1 MPGVELLAEDLTRRS
16 PELAALRADLERAR
30 SRAAAARDAD
40 QPRVDLFATA
50 SVGTL
55 WDEGSSFSLTGGRPA
70 FGVFG
75 GVELELPFGG
85 GRFAADAAR
94 AQTELEAAEA
104 RYRAQQDALVA
115 QASSLGVNLAAAADQ
130 VELAAETAAV
140 AAQLAEAERQRVLL
154 GTTTPQNVVSAEQT
168 LREAEL
174 RRLRALVNQ
183 LSARFELEHTTGTL
197 LDRFAS
203 LDSRSS
209 S

>member
-1 MPGVELLAEDLTRRS
+1 
-16 PELAALRADLERAR
+16 
-30 SRAAAARDAD
+30 
-40 QPRVDLFATA
+40 
-50 SVGTL
+50 L
-55 WDEGSSFSLTGGRPA
+55 WDQGSSFSLTGGRPT

-85 GRFAADAAR
+85 GRYSADAAR
-94 AQTELEAAEA
+94 AETELEAAEA
-104 RYRAQQDALVA
+104 
-115 QASSLGVNLAAAADQ
+115 
-130 VELAAETAAV
+130 
-140 AAQLAEAERQRVLL
+140 RQRVLL

-197 LDRFAS
+197 LERFAS
-203 LDSRSS
+203 LQSRSS